1 MRKALNENPI
11 IQIAV
16 IGVLIL
22 VVAMFF
28 MMNVKKKNGSESSSN
43 SSATPTASGSSTGGT
58 TAPVTVSPDGTP
70 TPSSSPSSV
79 GATAAL
85 PAQTGTVTPDALIP
99 GAGLPRDVVAAW
111 KGGDAIALLIVRGG
125 GIDDRLVRN
134 SVESLSGERHVA
146 VFVARAKDV
155 ARYSRITQGVGVDQA
170 PALVVVRPRSETG
183 SVPQAQVSYGFRDS
197 QSVVQAVHDA
207 LYTGPDDLPYSP
219 R

>member
-1 MRKALNENPI
+1 MRKALNDNPA

-16 IGVLIL
+16 IGVLL
-22 VVAMFF
+22 VVVGLFF
-28 MMNVKKKNGSESSSN
+28 MMNVKKKDDSGSSSS
-43 SSATPTASGSSTGGT
+43 SSATPTTSSSAPGT
-58 TAPVTVSPDGTP
+58 TTPVTVSPDGATA
-70 TPSSSPSSV
+70 PSSGTASA

-85 PAQTGTVTPDALIP
+85 PAPTPIVTPDALIP
-99 GAGLPRDVVAAW
+99 GPGLPKGVVAAW
-111 KGGDAIALLIVRGG
+111 KGGDAVALLIVRGG

-134 SVESLSGERHVA
+134 SLESLSRDPKVS

-170 PALVVVRPRSETG
+170 PALVVVRPRRESG
-183 SVPQAQVSYGFRDS
+183 SIPQGQVSYGFRNS